1 MHLSPCHTPWL
12 SRGRGPK
19 RPRGRAPGPGPQGG
33 RGRGEGAEAASTCEH
48 RACSG
53 PGPAAA
59 APTAPKFAPSRL
71 LSARPACWAVW
82 LWMASAGLAEVP
94 DDRTSGRTQR
104 QTHGPQEP
112 ARPLSAHGRP
122 QPPAQRTEPGHVCWS
137 QSRAHEP
144 QRLSRER
151 PPGCGRRPPYPP
163 PQHGHGFGQPPAL
176 GLTPTC
182 SEPSFPTAGFT
193 SPRLAL
199 RPRPAVTA
207 RCSQQLRPR
216 PPRPPQHG
224 PHRDRPNFSPILA
237 ETAGVATAQCSLRP
251 AGHSRAPGLGSS
263 FPSRGAEA
271 EARGGGINRLQAAAR
286 GRQSRAS
293 RHSGRSS
300 AGSS

>member
-1 MHLSPCHTPWL
+1 MP
-12 SRGRGPK
+12 
-19 RPRGRAPGPGPQGG
+19 RPRPPANTGPAQGRVLPPPPPRPQSLPRLGCSQPGQPAGLSGSGWRLPGWLRFRTTGLQGG
-33 RGRGEGAEAASTCEH
+33 RSGR
-48 RACSG
+48 R
-53 PGPAAA
+53 
-59 APTAPKFAPSRL
+59 TAPRSRHARCQPTGGHSRRP
-71 LSARPACWAVW
+71 SARSLGMSVGPSHG
-82 LWMASAGLAEVP
+82 LTNPNASPENGLLDVAGVP
-94 DDRTSGRTQR
+94 PT
-104 QTHGPQEP
+104 
-112 ARPLSAHGRP
+112 PL
-122 QPPAQRTEPGHVCWS
+122 
-137 QSRAHEP
+137 
-144 QRLSRER
+144 
-151 PPGCGRRPPYPP
+151 PP

-207 RCSQQLRPR
+207 RCSQRLRPR